1 MKRRW
6 SFTDEA
12 AMLQYPPIREKSPAA
27 ALPGGVQ
34 AGRSFDRAA
43 LPPGGSHFMNLA
55 NCKGVNVTVEDC
67 QEFSEDLMDLARD
80 AHEFELIK
88 RRKSSN
94 DVGIFPGITAGR
106 PSTW

>member
-1 MKRRW
+1 
-6 SFTDEA
+6 
-12 AMLQYPPIREKSPAA
+12 
-27 ALPGGVQ
+27 
-34 AGRSFDRAA
+34 
-43 LPPGGSHFMNLA
+43 
-55 NCKGVNVTVEDC
+55 
-67 QEFSEDLMDLARD
+67 MDLARD